1 LTRPGFAFA
10 ALSGLYFLV
19 TAGTFNGLGVVL
31 PSMVREL
38 DWNWKTAGAG
48 YALLGVACGLSSLA
62 ASGSIRRFGVR
73 PTLIGGGAML
83 VAGFALLARVHT
95 SAVYLFAT
103 ALLGVAFSFTTS
115 VVGTHVLT
123 AIFSRRAT
131 AVGAYFTLGA
141 LGGVAG
147 PQMFQKISELV
158 GWRPF
163 WLILAAAAAL
173 AALLAA
179 WLSPNRVEPT
189 PELPPDQAAPK
200 EIASA
205 FGEVRRALATP
216 QFWVLVGAY
225 TTYMLVN
232 TTAHGF
238 AVEHLIER
246 GASAPTAATVLSAEA
261 LVGAIVSVIGGVIGE
276 RTSARSLMLA
286 CLAFLVAG
294 MAALALA
301 HGLLSWTLFAL
312 SLGAGFGLS
321 FVAATLLLLAWFGQ
335 RAYLELYSIMCL
347 VSTAAAAGPALG
359 GWARDSVG
367 GFSGVFLICG
377 AAAAAFFVLMSLT
390 PPPKPAS
397 ALLAAGNR

>member
-1 LTRPGFAFA
+1 MRPRLAFV

-31 PSMVREL
+31 PAMVSQL
-38 DWNWKTAGAG
+38 AWNWKEAGAG
-48 YALLGVACGLSSLA
+48 YALLGVACGLTSLA
-62 ASGSIRRFGVR
+62 AAGAIRRFGVR
-73 PTLIGGGAML
+73 ATLLAGGAML
-83 VAGFALLARVHT
+83 VAGFVLLANVHAVT
-95 SAVYLFAT
+95 VYLFAT
-103 ALLGVAFSFTTS
+103 ALLGAAFSFTTS

-123 AIFSRRAT
+123 AIFDRRAT

-147 PQMFQKISELV
+147 PLVFVEISHAL
-158 GWRPF
+158 GWRAF
-163 WLILAAAAAL
+163 WLVLAGAAAL
-173 AALLAA
+173 AALFAA
-179 WLSPNRVEPT
+179 WVSPDRVDPM
-189 PELPPDQAAPK
+189 PELPPDQAAPR
-200 EIASA
+200 ELVSA
-205 FGEVRRALATP
+205 FGEVRQALATP

-246 GASAPTAATVLSAEA
+246 GASPPTAAAVLSCEA
-261 LVGAIVSVIGGVIGE
+261 LVGAVVSVIGGVIGE
-276 RTSARSLMLA
+276 KTSARSLMLA

-301 HGLLSWTLFAL
+301 HGWLSWTLFAL
-312 SLGAGFGLS
+312 GMGTGFGLS
-321 FVAATLLLLAWFGQ
+321 FVAATLLLLAWFGR

-359 GWARDSVG
+359 GWARDAVG

-377 AAAAAFFVLMSLT
+377 AAALALLVLMSLT
-390 PPPKPAS
+390 SPPKPA
-397 ALLAAGNR
+397 N